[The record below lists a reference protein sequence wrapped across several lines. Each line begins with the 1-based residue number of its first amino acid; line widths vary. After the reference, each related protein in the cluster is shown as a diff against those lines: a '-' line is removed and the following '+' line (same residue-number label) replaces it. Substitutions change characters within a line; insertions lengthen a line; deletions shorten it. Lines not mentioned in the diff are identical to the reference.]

1 VNATA
6 MPLLRPMSVAG
17 LLDAT
22 IRLYRKNFWTL
33 VAIVAVVQVPVLV
46 VNGLLSV
53 PMSRASEEMLAFE
66 PYTFDPGTYDPSA
79 PPDFMPASFGRYLL
93 WLGLQLLVGGL
104 LGMVATTLMTGALAW
119 AVSER
124 HLDRPIAVGPAYR
137 AVFRRWKSLFGAALL
152 ALLIYIGL
160 YVVFL
165 IPCLGQ
171 LVGLPAL
178 IFAYVCLRF
187 VPQAV
192 MLEGERASGSL
203 RRSWYLTKP
212 HFWRVLG
219 IIALLWLLGLLL
231 TAGPSLIINY
241 GIVTLSP
248 SLILRNLVAT
258 GVSAVLSLLY
268 LPIRLTGETLV
279 YYDLRVRQE
288 GLDLEMEL
296 KALSPLPEYA
306 EAGEGATL
314 PVEDEQPSLPPASPA
329 REQFLTGRDWRNL
342 GILLAIGFVIL
353 LLCCAVYAFLVFA
366 MAALTAPFMQGIIET
381 LPTVTPP
388 P

>member
-1 VNATA
+1 
-6 MPLLRPMSVAG
+6 
-17 LLDAT
+17 
-22 IRLYRKNFWTL
+22 
-33 VAIVAVVQVPVLV
+33 
-46 VNGLLSV
+46 
-53 PMSRASEEMLAFE
+53 
-66 PYTFDPGTYDPSA
+66 
-79 PPDFMPASFGRYLL
+79 
-93 WLGLQLLVGGL
+93 
-104 LGMVATTLMTGALAW
+104 
-119 AVSER
+119 
-124 HLDRPIAVGPAYR
+124 
-137 AVFRRWKSLFGAALL
+137 
-152 ALLIYIGL
+152 
-160 YVVFL
+160 VVFL

-203 RRSWYLTKP
+203 GRSWYLTKP

>member
-1 VNATA
+1 
-6 MPLLRPMSVAG
+6 MSVAS

-33 VAIVAVVQVPVLV
+33 VAIVAIVQVPVLV
-46 VNGLLSV
+46 IDGILSV
-53 PMSRASEEMLAFE
+53 PLSQASEEMLVFQPPA
-66 PYTFDPGTYDPSA
+66 FDPGTYDPED
-79 PPDFMPASFGRYLL
+79 PPEFPLPPGFGSYFL
-93 WLGLQLLVGGL
+93 WLGLQLLVGGI
-104 LGMVATTLMTGALAW
+104 LGLVATTLMTGALAW

-124 HLDRPIAVGPAYR
+124 YLDRPIAVGPAYR
-137 AVFRRWKSLFGAALL
+137 AVFRRWKPLFGAALL
-152 ALLIYIGL
+152 TLLIYIGL
-160 YVVFL
+160 YMAFL

-171 LVGLPAL
+171 LVALPAL

-192 MLEGERASGSL
+192 MLDGERASGSL
-203 RRSWYLTKP
+203 GRSWYLTKP

-219 IIALLWLLGLLL
+219 IIALLWLLGMLI

-241 GIVTLSP
+241 GLVALSP
-248 SLILRNLVAT
+248 SLILRNLIAT
-258 GVSAVLSLLY
+258 GVTAVLSLLY

-296 KALSPLPEYA
+296 EALPPLPGYGEPEEAVSLPA
-306 EAGEGATL
+306 EAAL
-314 PVEDEQPSLPPASPA
+314 PSLPPASPA

-342 GILLAIGFVIL
+342 AILLAIGFGIL
-353 LLCCAVYAFLVFA
+353 LLCCAVYAVLVFA
-366 MAALTAPFMQGIIET
+366 MAAVTAPFMEGIIES
-381 LPTVTPP
+381 LPTMTPLP
-388 P
+388 